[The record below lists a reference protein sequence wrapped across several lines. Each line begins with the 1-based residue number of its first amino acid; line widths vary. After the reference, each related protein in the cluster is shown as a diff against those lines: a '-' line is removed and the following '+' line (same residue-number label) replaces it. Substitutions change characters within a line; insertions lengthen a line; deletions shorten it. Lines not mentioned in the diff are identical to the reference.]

1 MLNFDN
7 FRVSI
12 ISSSSMSM
20 VIHEPSVPKTEDIP
34 PTVNSES
41 LTNCLQTVPP
51 PVAVRSAPATAIV
64 DDISNMSLSSVN
76 LHPKVF
82 FLNYILNC
90 NGSK

>member
-1 MLNFDN
+1 
-7 FRVSI
+7 
-12 ISSSSMSM
+12 MSM
-20 VIHEPSVPKTEDIP
+20 IIPEPFVPKTEDIP

-51 PVAVRSAPATAIV
+51 PVAVRSVPAAAIV

-82 FLNYILNC
+82 LLLLFYIKL
-90 NGSK
+90 